1 MHCIVYFV
9 YRQKWQLTNYITKF
23 ILMCIWLI
31 KSNFF
36 MFDCIF
42 SMPHLKSMPWL
53 WIYAM
58 INNYEY
64 IGARNTPCWFSWSIH
79 LRMSCFSSIVVS
91 WVMERVWTV
100 RDTVPGRC
108 CSRAGSVR
116 SPGVITVSP
125 HDSQNASLAAHRTT
139 AVMSAR
145 ITMTTS
151 ARLKGNKGHPHLF
164 VNSLK
169 AFLCIHY
176 SLDFKHFKHTFKFLD
191 FPFRN
196 WFMIDL
202 L

>member
-1 MHCIVYFV
+1 MTKHHSSVCIVLYILCID
-9 YRQKWQLTNYITKF
+9 KNDIWQITLQNLFWCVSDLLKV
-23 ILMCIWLI
+23 
-31 KSNFF
+31 
-36 MFDCIF
+36 IF
-42 SMPHLKSMPWL
+42 SCLIVFFQCHIKSMPWL

-151 ARLKGNKGHPHLF
+151 ARLRGNWGHPHLF
-164 VNSLK
+164 
-169 AFLCIHY
+169 C
-176 SLDFKHFKHTFKFLD
+176 
-191 FPFRN
+191 
-196 WFMIDL
+196 
-202 L
+202 